1 MYVYVLIFL
10 CGRSQVSFYPPTL
23 LSIRVHPQIWSIF
36 FQPSV
41 WTLKTDDPQAGVI
54 QRTIPIPFSSKY
66 ILLIKKRK
74 LSWTLTHSFSM
85 HPFSNPLQF
94 SDVFKGGR
102 GGGGERIG
110 ALGTNGLTIKISR
123 KKTSTYSTK
132 IICHFQPSWN
142 NAYKIAWHFMKK

>member
-23 LSIRVHPQIWSIF
+23 LSIRVHPQIWSIS

-85 HPFSNPLQF
+85 HPFSNHSFCIGNEWVNYKNKSQKNFNLLNEDYLPLSAILEQC
-94 SDVFKGGR
+94 
-102 GGGGERIG
+102 I
-110 ALGTNGLTIKISR
+110 
-123 KKTSTYSTK
+123 
-132 IICHFQPSWN
+132 
-142 NAYKIAWHFMKK
+142 

>member
-23 LSIRVHPQIWSIF
+23 LSIRVHPQIWSIS

-102 GGGGERIG
+102 GGGRVENRCIG
-110 ALGTNGLTIKISR
+110 NE
-123 KKTSTYSTK
+123 
-132 IICHFQPSWN
+132 WVN
-142 NAYKIAWHFMKK
+142 YKNKSQKNFNLLNEDYLPLSAILEQCI